1 MFDES
6 EFGFVLNWNKHKNLT
21 KSLTKKFMADLTD
34 KTIFDAKTKTK
45 FKIAILKFQDFS
57 AKHLKWEE
65 ITRYDVRGIN
75 KIPESRKIS
84 SILHS
89 LWAALSSY

>member
-1 MFDES
+1 
-6 EFGFVLNWNKHKNLT
+6 
-21 KSLTKKFMADLTD
+21 MADLTD
-34 KTIFDAKTKTK
+34 KTIFDDKTKTK